1 MSFHYLLFATIE
13 RRTVSL
19 QPIQIGG
26 EDEVEMRTKHTY
38 NQPVN
43 EKVIYQNPLLSLK
56 VWEINDERENAIT
69 SVEYHP
75 WHYHKEVELLAI
87 LDGSLAV
94 QTKELDQTISAGDVL
109 IMGTSQPHRTSKAS
123 GGNLR
128 YIVLQIDLHKHFDQ
142 SILPYFYCFSEI
154 THPLDRIN
162 YIFEDNQQIKQEVHY
177 LINEIHKES
186 QTKEKGYEIAINY
199 SIKRLLLLLVR
210 NDTKNMLHSS
220 EEQDLSRLKPVL
232 DYIDRHLEDRILVE
246 DVCELLNFS
255 YHYFIKYFKKV
266 MGMSFVDYINLKRIK
281 KAELLL
287 LTTDKSILEISYEA
301 GITNMSQFYKLFKRA
316 NHCSP
321 KAFKNKM
328 QKS

>member
-1 MSFHYLLFATIE
+1 MEIK
-13 RRTVSL
+13 
-19 QPIQIGG
+19 
-26 EDEVEMRTKHTY
+26 TKHTY

-56 VWEINDERENAIT
+56 VWEITDAREYAMT
-69 SVEYHP
+69 SLEYHP
-75 WHYHKEVELLAI
+75 WHYHKEVEMLAI

-94 QTKELDQTISAGDVL
+94 QAKEMDQTISSGDVL
-109 IMGTSQPHRTSKAS
+109 IMGASQPHRTSKVKEDK
-123 GGNLR
+123 LR

-142 SILPYFYCFSEI
+142 SILPYFYCFSEL

-162 YIFEDNQQIKQEVHY
+162 YIFEENQQIKQEVHF
-177 LINEIHKES
+177 LINEIHRES

-210 NDTKNMLHSS
+210 NDTKNILHYS

-232 DYIDRHLEDRILVE
+232 DYIDSHLEDRILVE

-266 MGMSFVDYINLKRIK
+266 MGISFVDYMNLKRIK

-287 LTTDKSILEISYEA
+287 LTTDKSILEISYEV
-301 GITNMSQFYKLFKRA
+301 GITNMAQFYKLFKRE
-316 NHCSP
+316 NQCSP

-328 QKS
+328 LLDSKI